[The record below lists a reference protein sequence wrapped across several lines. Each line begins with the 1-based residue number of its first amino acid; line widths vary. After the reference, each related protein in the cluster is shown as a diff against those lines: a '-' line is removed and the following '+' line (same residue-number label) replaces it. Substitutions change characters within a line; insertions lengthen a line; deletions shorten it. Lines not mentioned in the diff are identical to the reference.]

1 MKDCL
6 FLSKQK
12 LKKAGKKTKENVSQ
26 TSVLKNKPASSKVVQ
41 KVVKDVKTLTRNPVH
56 NLNLKQTVEPK
67 KVWRKKIL
75 SKQDLHNNSSDYQK
89 NAKLVDVVIV
99 DESGR
104 PKTVKAWVSL
114 SN

>member
-1 MKDCL
+1 MRDCL

-12 LKKAGKKTKENVSQ
+12 LKKAGRKTKESVSQ
-26 TSVLKNKPASSKVVQ
+26 TPVLKNKSASSH
-41 KVVKDVKTLTRNPVH
+41 VVKKVIKDVQVLNKNPKH

-75 SKQDLHNNSSDYQK
+75 SKEILHNNSSDYQK

-99 DESGR
+99 DETGR